1 MAERIEAL
9 REEHLDACAEVLV
22 ATFNAEPWNEA
33 WTLETAKRLL
43 SWTYRVPGFMGL
55 VTFDDGVVAFA
66 TGYREP
72 SDKGDVY
79 YLRTLC
85 VRPDAQ
91 RTGVGSRLMERLEG
105 EVAKTGVDLIYLIT
119 NRATPA
125 EAFYEKNG
133 YRTSSKHI
141 VMNHKWEGSKG

>member
-1 MAERIEAL
+1 MDERIEAF
-9 REEHLDACAEVLV
+9 EVDHLDECAELLV
-22 ATFNAEPWNEA
+22 ATFNAEPWSET

-43 SWTYRVPGFMGL
+43 SWTHRVPGFMGL
-55 VTFDDGVVAFA
+55 VSFDDGVVAFA

-72 SDKGDVY
+72 SDGGDVY

-91 RTGVGSRLMERLEG
+91 RTGVGSRLMERLER
-105 EVAKTGVDLIYLIT
+105 EVGRMGMNLIYLIT
-119 NRATPA
+119 DKATPA
-125 EAFYEKNG
+125 EAFYGKNE

-141 VMNHKWEGSKG
+141 VMNHKW